1 MFPQTEA
8 GGFAAGRETSDT
20 EGTVSGDPASGGP
33 TSSQNP
39 GSSGSNGTRPPDSSG
54 SVTPPPAPADG
65 MALDIIGD
73 SGSPVTS
80 TFFGSVEIEE
90 RNTYTVPSNG
100 DLWPGAWSDDD
111 YLYTANGDGPGFG
124 SVNSDIAVG
133 RLKGTPA
140 TGITRQGL
148 AHGDAIARGLVR
160 LGIQPQT
167 HRHGFGGR
175 GAVYGGAGFAPHAGR
190 AFRRRPGS
198 VDLQVHR

>member
-1 MFPQTEA
+1 MQKRNWMRTLAACLVCSALLLASACGKKPA
-8 GGFAAGRETSDT
+8 GPSSDPALSDASSTDVSTDGSGGSLPDGETSDT

-100 DLWPGAWSDDD
+100 DLWPGA
-111 YLYTANGDGPGFG
+111 
-124 SVNSDIAVG
+124 
-133 RLKGTPA
+133 
-140 TGITRQGL
+140 
-148 AHGDAIARGLVR
+148 
-160 LGIQPQT
+160 
-167 HRHGFGGR
+167 
-175 GAVYGGAGFAPHAGR
+175 
-190 AFRRRPGS
+190 
-198 VDLQVHR
+198 